1 MVRNRDGKGG
11 GAEIGE
17 PMKGKGRR
25 IVDGIRES
33 GEL

>member
-1 MVRNRDGKGG
+1 MVRNRDGKG